1 MRGGEQM
8 AHKVRETRQYTEIVY
23 YDDDGNEVGR
33 ETMSDD
39 HSYDSG
45 PPEELTEQER
55 EDWL

>member
-1 MRGGEQM
+1 M
-8 AHKVRETRQYTEIVY
+8 AHKISETRQYTEVVY

-39 HSYDSG
+39 HGYDSG

>member
-1 MRGGEQM
+1 M
-8 AHKVRETRQYTEIVY
+8 AHKIIVTMQYTEVVY

-39 HSYDSG
+39 HCYDSS
-45 PPEELTEQER
+45 PPEELTDEER